1 MNRIKQL
8 ILISWSFL
16 AMMVI
21 AGCATPA
28 PPIPVS
34 TQTLTPILPS
44 STPTEIA
51 PTATNTPG
59 PNIVIRIDGAML
71 PLENPPIVEDGV
83 VFIPWRNAFTGL
95 GYNTYIYTDLEE
107 PYIGGTKNRNDGSI
121 TNFHLQLNSK
131 DILVNPGQASGK
143 TVTLSAYPIVQNDEV
158 MIPLDALSAS
168 LGASVSYDA
177 QTGYIDINTGRRV
190 DELSL
195 QKGSPFNANVFLRK
209 SSDQL
214 EDNRITSGAS
224 GLSMVDF
231 NQEGEEEN
239 SHLNLTEII
248 DCGITRVNLT
258 INNQDWEP
266 ENWDISEFEIH
277 PRYRPLYERIK
288 QAGIK
293 KITYNLIFKDKD
305 FLRSGGTLGYPRFK
319 DEAEIQRYLDYVRT
333 TVRYFKGVVDV
344 YEIWNEQNI
353 EGSGQYIE
361 PEDYIEVVKRVV
373 PIIRQE
379 DPAAKISVGQTTQFD
394 DPASREYIDKIIT
407 SDLMPLVDAIGLHTA
422 FWDSPEHESEYYYA
436 YPEHLQKVKETAWA
450 HGFKGEFIGGEGNFA
465 PGNHIPED
473 MKGRVPEYSMIKA
486 GKYAARINVMSLG
499 LGFSGGS
506 FAIGGGDGPA
516 YNMLCNTS
524 TIFAGAEPQEVKVEI
539 QSQAEKTRNYSFLLP
554 NGDTLIAVWVDGVA
568 EDEDMGEAG
577 TIKIFGYSNHTVTAI
592 DILNNT
598 EQEIIYS
605 VEGNDMVIYNF
616 LIKDYPIILRLKPE
630 Q

>member
-1 MNRIKQL
+1 MNHMKWLYCINGITLL
-8 ILISWSFL
+8 IVFI
-16 AMMVI
+16 V
-21 AGCATPA
+21 GCTAPVTPATP
-28 PPIPVS
+28 P
-34 TQTLTPILPS
+34 
-44 STPTEIA
+44 TPTLSSLPHTTT
-51 PTATNTPG
+51 PTIIPPAFTHTPTL
-59 PNIVIRIDGAML
+59 PIIVAIDGATL
-71 PLENPPIVEDGV
+71 TLEKPPIVEDGV
-83 VFIPWRNAFTGL
+83 VFIPWRNVFTGL
-95 GYNTYIYTDLEE
+95 GYITYIYTDLDE
-107 PYIGGTKNRNDGSI
+107 PYIGGTKNRNDGNI
-121 TNFHLQLNSK
+121 TNFHLQLNTK
-131 DILVNPGQASGK
+131 ELLVDPGQASSK
-143 TVTLSAYPIVQNDEV
+143 TITLSAYPKVENGEV
-158 MIPLDALSAS
+158 MIPLNVLSAS
-168 LGASVSYDA
+168 LGASVIYHDK
-177 QTGYIDINTGRRV
+177 TGYIDIDTGRNV
-190 DELSL
+190 ESLNL
-195 QKGSPFNANVFLRK
+195 QKSSPFNANVFLRK
-209 SSDQL
+209 TSDQL
-214 EDNRITSGAS
+214 TDNRITSLAS
-224 GLSMVDF
+224 GLSMIDF

-266 ENWDISEFEIH
+266 ENWDISEFEID

-293 KITYNLIFKDKD
+293 RLTYNLIFKDKD
-305 FLRSGGTLGYPRFK
+305 FLRNGGTLGYPRFK

-333 TVRYFKGVVDV
+333 TVRYFKGVVDT

-373 PIIRQE
+373 PVIREE

-394 DPASREYIDKIIT
+394 DPASREYIYKIIE
-407 SDLMPLVDAIGLHTA
+407 SDLMPLVDAIALHTA

-465 PGNHIPED
+465 PGSHIPED

-524 TIFAGAEPQEVKVEI
+524 TIFAGAEPQEVEVKI
-539 QSQAEKTRNYSFLLP
+539 QSRAEKIRDYSFFLP
-554 NGDTLIAVWVDGVA
+554 NGDTLIALWVDDVA
-568 EDEDMGEAG
+568 EDEDAGEAG
-577 TIKIFGYSNHTVTAI
+577 IIKIIDYSNHTATAI

-605 VEGNDMVIYNF
+605 VEGNDMVIENL
-616 LIKDYPIILRLKPE
+616 LIKDYPIILRLKPS
-630 Q
+630 

>member
-1 MNRIKQL
+1 MNRIL
-8 ILISWSFL
+8 RLFSISWSFL
-16 AMMVI
+16 ATMVI

-28 PPIPVS
+28 PTIPLP
-34 TQTLTPILPS
+34 THTFTPIAPS
-44 STPTEIA
+44 STPTEIV
-51 PTATNTPG
+51 PTATNTPA
-59 PNIVIRIDGAML
+59 PTIIIRIDGAML
-71 PLENPPIVEDGV
+71 ALEKPPIVEDGV
-83 VFIPWRNAFTGL
+83 VFIPWRNVFTGL
-95 GYNTYIYTDLEE
+95 GYITYIYTDLDE
-107 PYIGGTKNRNDGSI
+107 PYIGGTKNRNDGST

-131 DILVNPGQASGK
+131 DILVDPGQASGK
-143 TVTLSAYPIVQNDEV
+143 TITLSAYPKVENGEV
-158 MIPLDALSAS
+158 TIPLDALSAS
-168 LGASVSYDA
+168 LGASVSYDEK
-177 QTGYIDINTGRRV
+177 TGYIDIDTGRSV
-190 DELSL
+190 DMLHL

-209 SSDQL
+209 TSEQL
-214 EDNRITSGAS
+214 EDNRITNLAS

-231 NQEGEEEN
+231 TREGEEEN

-266 ENWDISEFEIH
+266 ENWDISEFEID

-293 KITYNLIFKDKD
+293 MITYNLIFKDKD
-305 FLRSGGTLGYPRFK
+305 FLSSGGKLGYPRFK
-319 DEAEIQRYLDYVRT
+319 DEAEIQRYLDYVQT
-333 TVRYFKGVVDV
+333 TAHYFKGVVDT

-373 PIIRQE
+373 PVIREE

-394 DPASREYIDKIIT
+394 DPASREYIYKIIE
-407 SDLMPLVDAIGLHTA
+407 SDLMPLVDAIALHTA

-436 YPEHLQKVKETAWA
+436 YPQHLQMVKETAWA

-465 PGNHIPED
+465 PGSHIPED

-499 LGFSGGS
+499 EGFSGGS

-516 YNMLCNTS
+516 YIMLCNMC
-524 TIFAGAEPQEVKVEI
+524 TIFAGAEPQEVKPEI
-539 QSQAEKTRNYSFLLP
+539 QSSAEKIRDYGFSLP
-554 NGDTLIAVWVDGVA
+554 NGDTLIALWVDEVA
-568 EDEDMGEAG
+568 QDENSGEAG
-577 TIKIFGYSNHTVTAI
+577 IIKIKGYSNHTVTAI

-598 EQEIIYS
+598 EQEIIFT
-605 VEGNDMVIYNF
+605 VEGNDMVINNF
-616 LIKDYPIILRLKPE
+616 LIKDYPIILRLRPE